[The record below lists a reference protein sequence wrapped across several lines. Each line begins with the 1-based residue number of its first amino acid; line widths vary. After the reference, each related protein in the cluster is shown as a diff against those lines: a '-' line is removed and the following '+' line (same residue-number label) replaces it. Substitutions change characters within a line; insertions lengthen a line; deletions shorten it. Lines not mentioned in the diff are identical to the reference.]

1 MMTMPVNMLIQSAK
15 HCAYAPGLDRRF
27 FFLHY
32 TNFKKGIDKKY
43 ALRYNA
49 NKRSYMGDLR
59 MMQQNRQ
66 AWHEMERKALAY
78 RGWLVQAR
86 LSARMTQTE
95 VADACGIS
103 RSAYQKYEYGQRTPR
118 KSKREE
124 LQKVLALHLAGFDR
138 LQEDQ

>member
-1 MMTMPVNMLIQSAK
+1 
-15 HCAYAPGLDRRF
+15 
-27 FFLHY
+27 
-32 TNFKKGIDKKY
+32 
-43 ALRYNA
+43 
-49 NKRSYMGDLR
+49 

-66 AWHEMERKALAY
+66 TWQERERKALAY

-86 LSARMTQTE
+86 LLARMTQLE

-124 LQKVLALHLAGFDR
+124 LKKVLALHLTGFDR

>member
-1 MMTMPVNMLIQSAK
+1 
-15 HCAYAPGLDRRF
+15 
-27 FFLHY
+27 
-32 TNFKKGIDKKY
+32 
-43 ALRYNA
+43 
-49 NKRSYMGDLR
+49 
-59 MMQQNRQ
+59 MMQQNHQ
-66 AWHEMERKALAY
+66 TWQEKEKKALAY

-124 LQKVLALHLAGFDR
+124 LQKVLALHLPGFEKA
-138 LQEDQ
+138 QEEQ